1 MTNVLIVAS
10 NSLPAS
16 YFRKVR
22 QELGG
27 GPDLVIDALVW
38 SPPREPID
46 DVVRCYELIGPGAMP
61 TRKVSAEE
69 ESVPDSAPAPSVAA
83 ATETSEST
91 DRPLQ
96 LVGPVDTGST
106 DARTEAPKKPSI
118 TGLARIRAGVKRRV
132 LRRIP
137 RRVRARLRRRSV
149 PDTSRAF
156 WKRVRSTAAA
166 HQLIRGADLV
176 VIVDG
181 GALRTGWHL
190 ARRYPDRSVVFGLPA
205 AAVHL
210 KGGIPG

>member
-1 MTNVLIVAS
+1 VTNVLIVAS

-38 SPPREPID
+38 SPPREPVD
-46 DVVRCYELIGPGAMP
+46 EVVRCFELIGP
-61 TRKVSAEE
+61 EE
-69 ESVPDSAPAPSVAA
+69 ESGADSAP
-83 ATETSEST
+83 
-91 DRPLQ
+91 
-96 LVGPVDTGST
+96 ST
-106 DARTEAPKKPSI
+106 DARTEPTRLPI
-118 TGLARIRAGVKRRV
+118 TGLTRIRAGVRRRV
-132 LRRIP
+132 VRRVP
-137 RRVRARLRRRSV
+137 RRVRAGLRRRKAQSA
-149 PDTSRAF
+149 SRTF

-166 HQLIRGADLV
+166 HQLVREADLV
-176 VIVDG
+176 LVVDA
-181 GALRTGWHL
+181 GAVRTGWHF

>member
-1 MTNVLIVAS
+1 VTNVLIVAS

-27 GPDLVIDALVW
+27 GPNLVIDALVW
-38 SPPREPID
+38 SPPQEPVD
-46 DVVRCYELIGPGAMP
+46 DMVRCFELIGPG
-61 TRKVSAEE
+61 E
-69 ESVPDSAPAPSVAA
+69 ESGPDSTPSPSGAA
-83 ATETSEST
+83 ATETSESA
-91 DRPLQ
+91 DRPRRLA
-96 LVGPVDTGST
+96 GPVDTGST
-106 DARTEAPKKPSI
+106 DARTEPPTKPPI

-132 LRRIP
+132 LRR
-137 RRVRARLRRRSV
+137 VRARLRRREAQAA
-149 PDTSRAF
+149 SRTF

-166 HQLIRGADLV
+166 HQLVREADLV
-176 VIVDG
+176 LVVDV

>member
-38 SPPREPID
+38 SPPREQVD
-46 DVVRCYELIGPGAMP
+46 DVVRCFELIGP
-61 TRKVSAEE
+61 EE
-69 ESVPDSAPAPSVAA
+69 ESGPDSAP
-83 ATETSEST
+83 
-91 DRPLQ
+91 
-96 LVGPVDTGST
+96 ST
-106 DARTEAPKKPSI
+106 DARTEPPTKPPI
-118 TGLARIRAGVKRRV
+118 TGLARIRAGVRRWVVRRV
-132 LRRIP
+132 P
-137 RRVRARLRRRSV
+137 RRVRAGLRRREAQAA
-149 PDTSRAF
+149 SRTF

-166 HQLIRGADLV
+166 HQLVREADLV
-176 VIVDG
+176 LVVDV

>member
-1 MTNVLIVAS
+1 VTNVLIVAS

-38 SPPREPID
+38 SPPREQVD
-46 DVVRCYELIGPGAMP
+46 DVVRCFELIGP
-61 TRKVSAEE
+61 EE
-69 ESVPDSAPAPSVAA
+69 KSGPDSAP
-83 ATETSEST
+83 
-91 DRPLQ
+91 
-96 LVGPVDTGST
+96 
-106 DARTEAPKKPSI
+106 
-118 TGLARIRAGVKRRV
+118 RAGVWQWVERRV
-132 LRRIP
+132 P
-137 RRVRARLRRRSV
+137 RRVRAGLRRREAQAA
-149 PDTSRAF
+149 SRTF

-166 HQLIRGADLV
+166 HQLVREADLV
-176 VIVDG
+176 LVVDV